1 VVVWRVRFHPF
12 HLDELP
18 TELRH
23 LIDGLS
29 AGTDQVLFSADD
41 WAFRLGADPEAHQF
55 IGQMRLEWLAVAP
68 PDDVC
73 QQMMDFVREHIAAYR
88 GWPHIWAHML
98 RVTGNALA
106 LAPEAGIDPAHAFML
121 GIFHDSGKLQEFH
134 GGEDHESLGASL
146 ARAKLRSH
154 YNRRTV
160 ALLGSVIA
168 KQISP
173 TNPHAQL
180 LHDADKLDKIG
191 ATGIARRLSTD
202 YGVLHAGMAL
212 RRVADELSRFPA
224 MHFLTSEQLAESKAT
239 FTRAFL
245 AQLTSGAEK

>member
-1 VVVWRVRFHPF
+1 MRFPPF
-12 HLDELP
+12 HIDELP

-23 LIDGLS
+23 LIDSLS
-29 AGTDQVLFSADD
+29 AGADHALFNADD
-41 WAFRLGADPEAHQF
+41 WAFRLGDGPSEHQF
-55 IGQMRLEWLAVAP
+55 VGQLRLEWLPATP
-68 PDDVC
+68 PDALC

-88 GWPHIWAHML
+88 GWPHIWAHIL
-98 RVTGNALA
+98 RVTGNALT
-106 LAPEAGIDPAHAFML
+106 LAPEAGIDPTHAFML

-134 GGEDHESLGASL
+134 GGEDHESFGAAL

-173 TNPHAQL
+173 TNAHAQL

-212 RRVADELSRFPA
+212 RRVADELNRFPT
-224 MHFLTSEQLAESKAT
+224 MHFPTSERLAENKAV

-245 AQLTSGAEK
+245 AQLNG